1 MSQESLPTGCMFVM
15 ADPSTCIGCKTCM
28 AACLMRSGALDD
40 VAVPRLVL
48 VTTRTVSAPI
58 GCHHCA
64 DAPCV
69 NACPTG
75 CLYADDGYVGVRRDT
90 CIGCR
95 NCILACPY
103 GAIDIVTRKVPYE
116 SEPRQGD
123 REAEASGV
131 VTAEVKPTGASGE
144 DAKGNPKG
152 ARARA
157 AKTKRRRRSTSTVV
171 KCDLCI
177 DRADGPACVKACPTK
192 ALRLIDSRF
201 IERGRQAKHR
211 AAARATAECA
221 SLGLNATLDEEG

>member
-1 MSQESLPTGCMFVM
+1 MSQESFPTGCRFVM

-28 AACLMRSGALDD
+28 AACLMRSGVFDD

-75 CLYADDGYVGVRRDT
+75 CLYAEDGYVGVRRDT

-103 GAIDIVTRKVPYE
+103 GAIDIVTRKVTHE
-116 SEPRQGD
+116 LEPRPGD
-123 REAEASGV
+123 G
-131 VTAEVKPTGASGE
+131 GAK
-144 DAKGNPKG
+144 A
-152 ARARA
+152 
-157 AKTKRRRRSTSTVV
+157 KRRRRSTSTVV
-171 KCDLCI
+171 KCDLCL

-192 ALRLIDSRF
+192 ALRLIDGRF
-201 IERGRQAKHR
+201 IERGRQAKRR
-211 AAARATAECA
+211 AAAKATVECA
-221 SLGLNATLDEEG
+221 SLGLNATLDGEG